1 MNIANDMCLRL
12 QNNVTALNRTFD
24 FPIDN
29 HPLGYNDAVNMSP
42 AGDHEGRAVEF
53 AVNLAI
59 DFLSLRR

>member
-29 HPLGYNDAVNMSP
+29 HALGYNDAVNMSP
-42 AGDHEGRAVEF
+42 AGDHEGRAVE
-53 AVNLAI
+53 
-59 DFLSLRR
+59 